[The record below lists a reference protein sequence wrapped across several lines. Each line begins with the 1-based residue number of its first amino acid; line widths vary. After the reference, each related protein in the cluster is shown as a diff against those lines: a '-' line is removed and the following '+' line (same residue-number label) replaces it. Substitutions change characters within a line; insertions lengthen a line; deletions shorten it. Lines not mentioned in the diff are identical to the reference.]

1 MSDDNRDGLGPVVK
15 VVAVSCVGPLGS
27 FLLAVL
33 LPAAVQLPWEQHR
46 QLIVVGTIDQ
56 LLGVSLLAWP
66 DLENQAVRAFTVSR
80 RGWANFVRWCRTAW
94 RRAREEVKWWFQ
106 ERAETVANWYRQ
118 LRRRRRIISAR
129 LRAATATARGSVSAA
144 VMRGGTIDERLQ
156 RLENEVA
163 RLPGQ
168 WRNDMMNLRDRRVQ
182 LRWYGVPLILTGVV
196 LLSCASW

>member
-33 LPAAVQLPWEQHR
+33 LPWERHHR
-46 QLIVVGTIDQ
+46 LIAVGTSDQ
-56 LLGVSLLAWP
+56 LLGVVLLAWP
-66 DLENQAVRAFTVSR
+66 DLENQALRAFTVGR

-129 LRAATATARGSVSAA
+129 LRAATAKASVSASA
-144 VMRGGTIDERLQ
+144 TVMRGGTIDERLQ
-156 RLENEVA
+156 RLEDEVA

-168 WRNDMMNLRDRRVQ
+168 WQNDMTNLRDKRVEF
-182 LRWYGVPLILTGVV
+182 RWYGVPLILIGVF

>member
-15 VVAVSCVGPLGS
+15 VAAVSCVLPLGS
-27 FLLAVL
+27 VLLAVL
-33 LPAAVQLPWEQHR
+33 LPWERHR
-46 QLIVVGTIDQ
+46 QLIVGGTCDQ
-56 LLGVSLLAWP
+56 LLGVFLLAWP

-80 RGWANFVRWCRTAW
+80 RAWANFVRWCRTAW

-106 ERAETVANWYRQ
+106 ERAETVANWYRR
-118 LRRRRRIISAR
+118 LIGRSPIRAVRLKAVAAR
-129 LRAATATARGSVSAA
+129 ATMNVEATVSH
-144 VMRGGTIDERLQ
+144 GGTIDERLQ

-168 WRNDMMNLRDRRVQ
+168 WRSEMANLRDRRVQ
-182 LRWYGVPLILTGVV
+182 FRYYGVPLILTGVV